1 MASQKRF
8 NFSRAGGLFNRKT
21 LRRELTK
28 VVFEPTDRQLRVAKN
43 WAEQV
48 RHPNFDKARETAVRG
63 EFIQA
68 VLVTLLGYAPYRA
81 GETYTIATEEAL
93 GRGAVD
99 TALGTFSGSERIIL
113 APVELKG
120 PKTRDLDAIMPG
132 RNKSPVQQAWNMPST
147 RRAPNGC
154 LSQIARKSGS
164 TPSAM
169 GASNMRRGIFRLS
182 TTRRSMSGHGSLS
195 AHKISS
201 LAAPPPCSTKAR
213 MSKRTLPT
221 SFMSITRRHATR
233 AAAVS
238 VDQHHM
244 RNECCNV
251 GSIGVHVIPRR
262 RRTRS
267 TVAST
272 IVGNDAKAFLEEE
285 QQLVIPLVC
294 RERPPMV
301 KNDRL
306 PSTPIFEKDF
316 GPIVCFD
323 FTYDRSP
330 NCGETGA
337 ALSLV

>member
-1 MASQKRF
+1 LKDGAEAFNSDQHAHSRPLPNPRESCKHRRMASQKRF

-213 MSKRTLPT
+213 MSKITDKLYVDYKKTRD
-221 SFMSITRRHATR
+221 TRRCGVGRSTSHAKRVLQRRQHRCPCHSETTTDSIDRGLDDRGQRRESLSRGRTAVGYPTRLPR
-233 AAAVS
+233 AAT
-238 VDQHHM
+238 HG
-244 RNECCNV
+244 EK
-251 GSIGVHVIPRR
+251 
-262 RRTRS
+262 RS
-267 TVAST
+267 A
-272 IVGNDAKAFLEEE
+272 A
-285 QQLVIPLVC
+285 Q
-294 RERPPMV
+294 
-301 KNDRL
+301 
-306 PSTPIFEKDF
+306 
-316 GPIVCFD
+316 
-323 FTYDRSP
+323 YP
-330 NCGETGA
+330 N
-337 ALSLV
+337 L